1 MQARSERTR
10 RRLVCAGAR
19 MFDQNGYA
27 SASLEQIAEAA
38 GMTKGALYFHFA
50 SKERLA
56 DAVQEH
62 AQAALADFRQRQRA
76 AGVPPVQALIDLSH
90 ALAKMLQGDPVVRA
104 GFRIGDECTGRRPG
118 AAGLR
123 QAWTAE
129 VLRLVA
135 GARKAGDLH
144 EHLAADGPETLL
156 CAVVRGLES
165 LSGAAPGPGRLEDR
179 VAALWAFLLPA
190 LVPAPHTA
198 RYDVRPLSPRPESR
212 PLPPLSPAA
221 AALPRSGGP
230 PAEAAGG
237 S

>member
-1 MQARSERTR
+1 
-10 RRLVCAGAR
+10 

-27 SASLEQIAEAA
+27 SASLEQIAKAA

-50 SKERLA
+50 SKEHLA

-62 AQAALADFRQRQRA
+62 AQAALRDFRERQHA

-90 ALAKMLQGDPVVRA
+90 ALAGMLQRDAVVRA
-104 GFRIGDECTGRRPG
+104 GLRIGDECTGLRPP

-135 GARKAGDLH
+135 RARNAGDLH
-144 EHLAADGPETLL
+144 EHLVADGPETLL

-165 LSGAAPGPGRLEDR
+165 LPDAAAGPGRLEDR

-190 LVPAPHTA
+190 LVPAGHAA
-198 RYDVRPLSPRPESR
+198 RYDLRPASPRPESR
-212 PLPPLSPAA
+212 PPPPLPPAA
-221 AALPRSGGP
+221 APLPRPGGP
-230 PAEAAGG
+230 PGDTG
-237 S
+237 RS